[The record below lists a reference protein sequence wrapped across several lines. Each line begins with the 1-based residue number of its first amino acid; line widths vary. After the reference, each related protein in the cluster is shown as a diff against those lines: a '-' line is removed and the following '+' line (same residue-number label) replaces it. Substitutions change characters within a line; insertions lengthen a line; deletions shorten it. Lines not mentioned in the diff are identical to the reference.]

1 MKKLITFLL
10 IVFSISCGGGNSRSM
25 TCALNRV
32 ESISGAKDMLD
43 GAAEDCSYSGD
54 WAGACLAIAN
64 MQFNLAVA
72 NADWNYNDCMGISYA

>member
-10 IVFSISCGGGNSRSM
+10 IVFSISCEGNSRSM

-43 GAAEDCSYSGD
+43 GAEDCSYSGD